1 MHDGDVRYGV
11 RVRRPSPFRRACTAL
26 ASTAVATIT
35 LAGCTADAEP
45 APGPTRT
52 AAGTASAAAA
62 TPSPTEPLLTA
73 GPDTSSAVGRLV
85 EGFPTDLVTVPADAE
100 VLVSS
105 AQPPDA
111 AGLREI
117 SLNLRSPQEAAAL
130 VDGVRATVL
139 AAGFAETAGTPAEP
153 GLAAHAAFSR
163 SEGQEIV
170 IVGVLDRDGV
180 RTLTLGGRVRTAP

>member
-1 MHDGDVRYGV
+1 MSTVV
-11 RVRRPSPFRRACTAL
+11 AVSAL
-26 ASTAVATIT
+26 G
-35 LAGCTADAEP
+35 GCTADADP
-45 APGPTRT
+45 APDPTGT
-52 AAGTASAAAA
+52 ATGTASVAAS
-62 TPSPTEPLLTA
+62 TPTPTEPLLTA

-105 AQPPDA
+105 ARPPDA

-117 SLNLRSPQEAAAL
+117 SLNLRSPQDAAAL
-130 VDGVRATVL
+130 LDGVRATVL
-139 AAGFAETAGTPAEP
+139 AAGFSETAGTAAEP
-153 GLAAHAAFSR
+153 GLAAQAAFSR

>member
-1 MHDGDVRYGV
+1 MPALVA
-11 RVRRPSPFRRACTAL
+11 ACA
-26 ASTAVATIT
+26 
-35 LAGCTADAEP
+35 LAGCTAQADP
-45 APGPTRT
+45 APTRT
-52 AAGTASAAAA
+52 APASPAAS

-73 GPDTSSAVGRLV
+73 GPDTSSAVGSLV
-85 EGFPTDLVTVPADAE
+85 DGFPTDLVAVPADAE

-111 AGLREI
+111 SGLREI
-117 SLNLRSPQEAAAL
+117 SLNLRSPQDAAAL
-130 VDGVRATVL
+130 LDGVRSTVL
-139 AAGFAETAGTPAEP
+139 AAGFTETAGTAPEP

>member
-1 MHDGDVRYGV
+1 ML
-11 RVRRPSPFRRACTAL
+11 RPPLARRACTAL
-26 ASTAVATIT
+26 VPALVAVGA
-35 LAGCTADAEP
+35 LAGCTTAADP
-45 APGPTRT
+45 APGPTPGASV
-52 AAGTASAAAA
+52 AAS

-73 GPDTSSAVGRLV
+73 GPDTGSAVGRLV

-117 SLNLRSPQEAAAL
+117 SLNLRSAQDAAAL
-130 VDGVRATVL
+130 LDGVRATVL
-139 AAGFAETAGTPAEP
+139 AAGFAETTGTAAEP
-153 GLAAHAAFSR
+153 GLAAQAAFSR

-180 RTLTLGGRVRTAP
+180 RTLTLGGRVRTGS

>member
-1 MHDGDVRYGV
+1 ML
-11 RVRRPSPFRRACTAL
+11 RPSPARRACTAL
-26 ASTAVATIT
+26 VSTVVAASA
-35 LAGCTADAEP
+35 LAGCTADALTP
-45 APGPTRT
+45 APGATGT
-52 AAGTASAAAA
+52 ATSTAGSDAAAGS

-73 GPDTSSAVGRLV
+73 GPDTASAVGRLV
-85 EGFPTDLVTVPADAE
+85 DGFPTDLVTVPADAE

-105 AQPPDA
+105 ARPPDA

-117 SLNLRSPQEAAAL
+117 SLNLRSPQDAAAL
-130 VDGVRATVL
+130 LDGVRATVL
-139 AAGFAETAGTPAEP
+139 AAGFAETTGAAAEP
-153 GLAAHAAFSR
+153 GLAAQATFSR

>member
-1 MHDGDVRYGV
+1 M
-11 RVRRPSPFRRACTAL
+11 
-26 ASTAVATIT
+26 STVVAAGA

-45 APGPTRT
+45 TPDPTGTATST
-52 AAGTASAAAA
+52 AAGNTDDAAPA
-62 TPSPTEPLLTA
+62 PSPTEPLLTA

-85 EGFPTDLVTVPADAE
+85 DGFPTDLVTVPADAE

-105 AQPPDA
+105 AQPPDP

-117 SLNLRSPQEAAAL
+117 SLNLRSPQDAAAL
-130 VDGVRATVL
+130 LDGVRATVL
-139 AAGFAETAGTPAEP
+139 AAGFAETAGAAAEP
-153 GLAAHAAFSR
+153 GLAAQATFSR